1 MQTFTRLLGFLR
13 PHRRGVIVSFLFAA
27 AAMGAGVAI
36 PWLTGQ
42 AIGAITVHDRGGL
55 VLFAVLVAVAGLL
68 RLGLSVGR
76 RLVAG
81 RVSLAVEYDLRA
93 RLYSHLQSLELG
105 FFDHQQTGQLMSRVT
120 VDLQAVRFFL
130 GYGLIFIGQS
140 FFTLALAAVAMLII
154 QPELAL
160 IALAPVPF
168 VVLVAFRYGRRSRPA
183 MQEVQQRIAELTAVA
198 EENVSGV
205 RVVKAFAREPLQLER
220 FRHQTGRVFDQAMY
234 TPRLQAR
241 YAPLIGFLPYLGL
254 AAILLVGGRA
264 AIHGSIDIAVFT
276 AFYGYVLMLTGP
288 MRTLGYMLG
297 AAQRAT
303 ASGARIFQVLDRQP
317 GIVAPPGAPPLPE
330 GRGRIE
336 LRDVSL
342 TFEGTVRPAL
352 EAIDLTVEA
361 GSTVALVGGTGSGK
375 TSLVSLLPR
384 LYDTTSGSVLIDG
397 ADVRAIDPGSLRSQ
411 IAVVTDD
418 PFLFSATVHDNI
430 AYARPDA
437 TREEVEQAAQRAHA
451 DGFVRELPDG
461 YDTLIGERGLTLS
474 GGQRQRIAIARAL
487 LANPRIL
494 VLDDATSSVDASTE
508 QEIKQALAEV
518 MDGRTTLVIAHRLS
532 TIALADEIVVLERGR
547 IVAHGAHE
555 ELLAQEGLYRDIV
568 EKGLPDQVFLTRKPI
583 EDEPA
588 AGGRNGDGRARAA
601 PAAATARALQTATN
615 GGRRADGAPRAGD
628 PAQPA
633 GAPARRID
641 EGVSALGSGA
651 LGSLTTAGREQDRL
665 AELRRRLRQTA
676 GRGRKLRGL
685 VELLRPYKGRV
696 ALMFLTLIVAT
707 AAALAPIPLAT
718 KAIDNGIQHR
728 DVAALDRIVLVFLVA
743 ALVSWSASAAQ
754 TYLTGWVGQRALQ
767 DLRVQLFRHLQS
779 LSLSFYSRV
788 RAGVVISRITNDV
801 EALDSLVSDG
811 IVTLFQSTLTLVGVV
826 VILLALDAK
835 LALWTFLAIPLL
847 AAGALAFRVASA
859 DAFRRTRERIA
870 AITGYLQETL
880 SGIRVVRA
888 FGQERRHVGRFAD
901 LNQANRDAN
910 MTTVYLNAAYF
921 PGVELL
927 SSLVTVGILVIGGFE
942 VLHGNAQ
949 TGVVFGFIAALN
961 QFFDPIQQ
969 LSQLYTTY
977 QSGMAALDK
986 IFELLDEEP
995 ELVDR
1000 PGAVELERL
1009 RGELSFEGVS
1019 FRYGDDDAGSWAL
1032 RDIDLHVPPG
1042 QTVAL
1047 VGETGAGK
1055 STFAKLVARFYDPTV
1070 GAVRVD
1076 GHDLRDVAAGSL
1088 RARMG
1093 IVPQEGFLFSGTIGQ
1108 NIAFGRP
1115 NATPEEIAAAA
1126 AAVGADA
1133 FVADLPLGYDTEV
1146 GERGVQ
1152 LSAGQRQLV
1161 AFARALI
1168 ADPRILVLD
1177 EATSNVD
1184 IQTETRIEQGLR
1196 RLLAGRTAIVIAHR
1210 LSTIRHAGL
1219 IVVLDGGRIVERG
1232 THEELLAAQGAYAR
1246 LHRDWAEQAAA

>member
-27 AAMGAGVAI
+27 AAMASGVAI

-42 AIGAITVHDRGGL
+42 AIGAIADGDRGQL
-55 VLFAVLVAVAGLL
+55 KLFALLVALAGVM

-93 RLYSHLQSLELG
+93 RLYSHLQGLELG
-105 FFDHQQTGQLMSRVT
+105 FFDRQQTGQLMSRVT

-140 FFTLALAAVAMLII
+140 FFTLTLAAIAMFVID
-154 QPELAL
+154 PVLAL

-168 VVLVAFRYGRRSRPA
+168 VIVVAFRYGRRSRPA

-205 RVVKAFAREPLQLER
+205 RVVKAFAREELQLER
-220 FRHQTGRVFDQAMY
+220 FRRQTGRVFDQAMY
-234 TPRLQAR
+234 TTRLQAR

-264 AIHGSIDIAVFT
+264 AIDGSIDIAVFT

-303 ASGARIFQVLDRQP
+303 ASGARIFEVLDREP
-317 GIVAPPGAPPLPE
+317 GIVAPDEAPPLPA
-330 GRGRIE
+330 GRGRVE
-336 LRDVSL
+336 LRGVSL
-342 TFEGTVRPAL
+342 TYDGAVQPAL
-352 EAIDLTVEA
+352 ADVDLTVEA
-361 GSTVALVGGTGSGK
+361 GTTVALVGGTGAGK
-375 TSLVSLLPR
+375 TTLVSLLPR
-384 LYDTTSGSVLIDG
+384 LYDATAGSVLIDG
-397 ADVRAIDPGSLRSQ
+397 ADVRSVDPSSLRRE
-411 IAVVTDD
+411 IAIVTDD
-418 PFLFSATVHDNI
+418 PFLFSASVHDNI

-437 TREEVEQAAQRAHA
+437 TRAEVEEAARRAHA

-461 YDTLIGERGLTLS
+461 YETAIGERGLTLS

-518 MDGRTTLVIAHRLS
+518 MEGRTTFVIAHRLS

-547 IVAHGAHE
+547 IAAHGTHD
-555 ELLAQEGLYRDIV
+555 ELLAQDGLYREIV
-568 EKGLPDQVFLTRKPI
+568 EKGLPDQVFLTRK
-583 EDEPA
+583 
-588 AGGRNGDGRARAA
+588 A
-601 PAAATARALQTATN
+601 PATEATPARSRPALAPAPVTAAS
-615 GGRRADGAPRAGD
+615 
-628 PAQPA
+628 
-633 GAPARRID
+633 PARRD

-665 AELRRRLRQTA
+665 AELRRRLRQTG

-685 VELLRPYKGRV
+685 IELLRPYRARV
-696 ALMFLTLIVAT
+696 ALMLLTLLLAT
-707 AAALAPIPLAT
+707 GAALAPIPLAT
-718 KAIDNGIQHR
+718 KAIDDGIGQ
-728 DVAALDRIVLVFLVA
+728 DDAGALTWIVLVFLA
-743 ALVSWSASAAQ
+743 ATLVTWAASAAQ

-779 LSLSFYSRV
+779 LSLGFYSRV
-788 RAGVVISRITNDV
+788 RAGVVVSRITNDV
-801 EALDSLVSDG
+801 QALDSLVSDG
-811 IVTLFQSTLTLVGVV
+811 IVTLFQSTLTLLGVV
-826 VILLALDAK
+826 VILVVMDAELALY
-835 LALWTFLAIPLL
+835 TFAAIPLIAL
-847 AAGALAFRVASA
+847 AALAFRIASA
-859 DAFRRTRERIA
+859 DAYRRTRERIG

-880 SGIRVVRA
+880 SGIRVVRS
-888 FGQERRHVGRFAD
+888 FGQEERHVTRFAD
-901 LNQANRDAN
+901 LNEANRDAN
-910 MTTVYLNAAYF
+910 MTTVNLNAAYF

-927 SSLVTVGILVIGGFE
+927 SSLVTVGILLIGGFE
-942 VLHGNAQ
+942 AIRGDVQ

-961 QFFDPIQQ
+961 QFFDPIQS

-1000 PGAVELERL
+1000 PGALALEGL
-1009 RGELSFEGVS
+1009 RGELSFEDVS
-1019 FRYGDDDAGSWAL
+1019 FRYAEDAPWAL
-1032 RDIDLHVPPG
+1032 RDVSLRVPAG
-1042 QTVAL
+1042 GTVAL

-1055 STFAKLVARFYDPTV
+1055 STLAKLAARFYDPTH
-1070 GAVRVD
+1070 GLVRVD
-1076 GHDLRDVAAGSL
+1076 GHDLRDVSSASL

-1093 IVPQEGFLFSGTIGQ
+1093 IVPQEGFLFSGTIAE

-1115 NATPEEIAAAA
+1115 DATREEVAAAA
-1126 AAVGADA
+1126 EAVGADA
-1133 FVADLPLGYDTEV
+1133 FVEQLPLGYDTEI

-1168 ADPRILVLD
+1168 ADPRLLILD

-1184 IQTETRIEQGLR
+1184 IQTETRIEEGLR

-1210 LSTIRHAGL
+1210 LSTIRHADL
-1219 IVVLDGGRIVERG
+1219 IVVLEHGRIAEQG
-1232 THEELLAAQGAYAR
+1232 THEQLLGAGGAYAR
-1246 LHRDWAEQAAA
+1246 LHQDWAEQAVA